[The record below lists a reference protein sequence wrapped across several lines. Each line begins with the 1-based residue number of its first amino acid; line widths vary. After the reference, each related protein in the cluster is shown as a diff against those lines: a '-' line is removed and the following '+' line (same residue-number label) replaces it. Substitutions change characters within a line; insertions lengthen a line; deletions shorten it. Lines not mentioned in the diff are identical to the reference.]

1 MFFAV
6 ILLDFILI
14 SMKWFYHFSPYHH
27 SNLISVNKLSWQVFV
42 LKVYITFVV
51 LKIEDLSSQV
61 SSLEKENEV
70 LAGELSQVCTG
81 ANTQVNCLSV

>member
-1 MFFAV
+1 
-6 ILLDFILI
+6 
-14 SMKWFYHFSPYHH
+14 MKWFYHDFSPYHH
-27 SNLISVNKLSWQVFV
+27 SNLISVNNLSWQVFV

-61 SSLEKENEV
+61 SSLEKEKEV